1 MSGRQHYGLAST
13 QEGLSTSPR
22 RRQHAVQ
29 PPSLLTTTL
38 GNAHISSHGVGPNPQ
53 TPISTTSLSSPF
65 SVHQASPYPS
75 SPASTLRGSSPMA
88 LRSSSSFNAAYNPQ
102 QWGTMNS
109 NGLSNS
115 RSAVTT
121 AGQSGQGSRLA
132 HGPVGPD
139 GVADSHLRV
148 GIHMLIDHLP
158 RTRCISTT
166 AVLSP
171 PGSNARGYFSA
182 IIGRSLARR
191 HGFPRF
197 KPISLWY
204 SCERRHN
211 SLTRLRS
218 KTPEWAIIITPL
230 ISIIY

>member
-13 QEGLSTSPR
+13 QEGPSASPR

-53 TPISTTSLSSPF
+53 TPVSTTSLSSPF

-75 SPASTLRGSSPMA
+75 SPASTLRGISPMA
-88 LRSSSSFNAAYNPQ
+88 PRSSSSFNAAYNPQ
-102 QWGTMNS
+102 QWGAMNS
-109 NGLSNS
+109 NGPSNS
-115 RSAVTT
+115 RSAVATT
-121 AGQSGQGSRLA
+121 GQSGQGSRFA

-139 GVADSHLRV
+139 GVVDIHPRV
-148 GIHMLIDHLP
+148 GIHMLTDHLL
-158 RTRCISTT
+158 RACCKSTT

-182 IIGRSLARR
+182 IIRRHLAR
-191 HGFPRF
+191 
-197 KPISLWY
+197 
-204 SCERRHN
+204 
-211 SLTRLRS
+211 
-218 KTPEWAIIITPL
+218 
-230 ISIIY
+230 